1 MPEAKGELPVRG
13 EETEVVSGFK
23 VRGVERGGT
32 VAANSARISTVG
44 GVALSWEIR
53 ASSSGV
59 ILSASGPRTGPRGT
73 SAGLSKATL
82 ASSLVHLLGIES
94 RQVMDRRC

>member
-23 VRGVERGGT
+23 VRGVESGGT

-59 ILSASGPRTGPRGT
+59 ILSASGPRTGGT
-73 SAGLSKATL
+73 SAGSSTATL